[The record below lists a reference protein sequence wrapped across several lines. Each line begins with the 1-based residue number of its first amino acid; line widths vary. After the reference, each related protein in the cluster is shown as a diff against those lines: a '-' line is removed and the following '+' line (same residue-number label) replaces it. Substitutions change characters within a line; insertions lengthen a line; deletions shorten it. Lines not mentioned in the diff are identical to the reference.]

1 MPVVDDSPLTRKLRK
16 LKRRMERATEAHLEA
31 FYALRDARGELAESR
46 GRWDNEREKRLVRA
60 LEEDEARLGEEA
72 IATFR
77 AWREAVDACFEP

>member
-1 MPVVDDSPLTRKLRK
+1 MPVGDDSPLTRKLRK
-16 LKRRMERATEAHLEA
+16 LKRRMERATEAHREA
-31 FYALRDARGELAESR
+31 RANTKHARGELAERR
-46 GRWDNEREKRLVRA
+46 GWDNEREKRLVRA